1 MALTILDDSISSDR
15 TWHTA
20 RLVPGGDLLWEVSWL
35 PGRSLDRNSAITA
48 MVLADVTAHGEV
60 NAGHRLRIHVEGWAA
75 ELGLTAPD
83 VLAQISGPPGRAK
96 TTGKTALPADPEAA
110 G

>member
-1 MALTILDDSISSDR
+1 MALTILDASITSDR
-15 TWHTA
+15 SKHAA
-20 RLVPGGDLLWEVSWL
+20 RTVPRDGHPWEVSWL
-35 PGRSLDRNSAITA
+35 PGRYMSRDTAITA

-60 NAGHRLRIHVEGWAA
+60 NSSHRLWIHVEGWAA

-83 VLAQISGPPGRAK
+83 VLTCTASPPGW
-96 TTGKTALPADPEAA
+96 TTAGKGALAADPEAA

>member
-1 MALTILDDSISSDR
+1 MALTILDASISSDR
-15 TWHTA
+15 SKHAA
-20 RLVPGGDLLWEVSWL
+20 RTVPGDGHLWEVSWL
-35 PGRSLDRNSAITA
+35 PGRYMSRNSAITA

-60 NAGHRLRIHVEGWAA
+60 NTGDRLWIHVEGWAA

-83 VLAQISGPPGRAK
+83 VLTFTASPPGW
-96 TTGKTALPADPEAA
+96 TTPGKGALAADPEAA

>member
-1 MALTILDDSISSDR
+1 MALTILDDTISSDR
-15 TWHTA
+15 TAHTA
-20 RLVPGGDLLWEVSWL
+20 CLVPGEDHWWEVSWL

-48 MVLADVTAHGEV
+48 MLLADVTARGDV
-60 NAGHRLRIHVEGWAA
+60 NAGHRLWIHVEGWAA

-83 VLAQISGPPGRAK
+83 VLTRTSGPSARAK
-96 TTGKTALPADPEAA
+96 TDKTALPADPAAA